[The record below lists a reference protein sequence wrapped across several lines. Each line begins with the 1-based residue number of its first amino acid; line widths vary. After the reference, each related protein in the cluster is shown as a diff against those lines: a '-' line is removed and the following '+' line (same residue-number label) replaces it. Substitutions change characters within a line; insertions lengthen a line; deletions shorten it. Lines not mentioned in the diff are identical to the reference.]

1 MALEAERAVAHDEA
15 VTANDLTALLAAT
28 WFARDLSPRAR
39 EHLAPLA
46 SVIDIPVGTTVV
58 REGDVC
64 HSIGVVISGRVALRL
79 RLPGGDDRTI
89 LTVDPGDV
97 FGWSAV
103 LPPSIATASAV
114 AIVPTQAVMFDGE
127 RLLTAF
133 ATDRDL
139 AAAIYSRLLV
149 SVVRRLGATR
159 TQLLDLYRAGS
170 EPW

>member
-1 MALEAERAVAHDEA
+1 MTTDE
-15 VTANDLTALLAAT
+15 LTPILAAT
-28 WFARDLSPRAR
+28 WFARDLSPRACD
-39 EHLAPLA
+39 HLAALGTLT
-46 SVIDIPVGTTVV
+46 DIPEGTTVV

-64 HSIGVVISGRVALRL
+64 RSIGVVISGRVALRL
-79 RLPGGDDRTI
+79 SLPGGDDRTI

-103 LPPSIATASAV
+103 LPPAIATASAV
-114 AIVPTQAVMFDGE
+114 AVVPTQAVMFDGE
-127 RLLTAF
+127 GLRAAF
-133 ATDRDL
+133 ETDTDL
-139 AAAIYSRLLV
+139 AAAIYNRLLV

>member
-1 MALEAERAVAHDEA
+1 MTTNE
-15 VTANDLTALLAAT
+15 LTPILAAT

-39 EHLAPLA
+39 DHLAALGTLT
-46 SVIDIPVGTTVV
+46 DIPEGTTVV

-64 HSIGVVISGRVALRL
+64 GSIGVVISGRVALRL
-79 RLPGGDDRTI
+79 SLPGGDDRTI

-103 LPPSIATASAV
+103 LPPAIATASAV
-114 AIVPTQAVMFDGE
+114 AVVPTQAVMFDGE
-127 RLLTAF
+127 RLRAAF
-133 ATDRDL
+133 ETDTDL
-139 AAAIYSRLLV
+139 AAAIYNRLLV

>member
-1 MALEAERAVAHDEA
+1 MATDE
-15 VTANDLTALLAAT
+15 LTTILGAT
-28 WFARDLSPRAR
+28 WFARSLTPGVLD
-39 EHLAPLA
+39 HLASLGTLTNVPE
-46 SVIDIPVGTTVV
+46 GTTIV

-64 HSIGVVISGRVALRL
+64 RSIGVVIDGRVALRL

-103 LPPSIATASAV
+103 LPPAIATASAV
-114 AIVPTQAVMFDGE
+114 AIVPTRAVLFDGDAL
-127 RLLTAF
+127 RAAF
-133 ATDRDL
+133 ESDCEL
-139 AAAIYSRLLV
+139 AAAVYQRLLV
-149 SVVRRLGATR
+149 GVMRRLGATR

>member
-1 MALEAERAVAHDEA
+1 MALEADAASPHHERMTADE
-15 VTANDLTALLAAT
+15 LTAVLAAT

-39 EHLAPLA
+39 DHLAALGTLTN
-46 SVIDIPVGTTVV
+46 IPEGTTVL

-64 HSIGVVISGRVALRL
+64 RSIGVVISGRVALRL

-89 LTVDPGDV
+89 LTVEPGDV

-103 LPPSIATASAV
+103 LPPAIATASAV
-114 AIVPTQAVMFDGE
+114 AIVPTQAVMVDGD
-127 RLLTAF
+127 RLRAAF
-133 ATDRDL
+133 EADTDL
-139 AAAIYSRLLV
+139 AAAIYNRLLV

-159 TQLLDLYRAGS
+159 TQLLDLYGAGG